1 MLRLGLLVAAVV
13 VIADRLVKWWA
24 IDALA
29 DTPYGVEILPF
40 FNLVLVENRG
50 ISFGLFGGGTLPP
63 SLLAAVAL
71 AVTLALVIWLRRVET
86 RLLAAAIGLVI
97 GGALGNVIDRFRYG
111 AVVDFLDLHW
121 DDFHWPAFN
130 LADAAISVGVVVLL
144 MDALLIGPE
153 RHK

>member
-13 VIADRLVKWWA
+13 VIADRPVKWWA

>member
-1 MLRLGLLVAAVV
+1 MLRLGLLVAAAV
-13 VIADRLVKWWA
+13 VIADRMVKWWA

-97 GGALGNVIDRFRYG
+97 GGALGNVIDRFRFG
-111 AVVDFLDLHW
+111 AVVDFLDFHW

-144 MDALLIGPE
+144 MDALLIGHE

>member
-144 MDALLIGPE
+144 MDALLIGRE